1 MRSILLCEG
10 KTDAIIL
17 SYYLGKVKGWNYH
30 RDNKKKLN
38 IPVRNKDTEEVNW
51 YKLNDDLLSIWAVG
65 GKDNF
70 DYAIS
75 KIIDINKIANEE
87 DVFNKIIILRDR
99 DNFENDED
107 ISNDLDKSFSDKE
120 CFLNLKNNEWIDGI
134 YKNEF
139 DDEMSVKCLTLIIPF
154 DKKGALET
162 FLLDAISELGDEE
175 KVLINRC
182 KSFINDFNLTKYLNT
197 ERLRVKG
204 ELSTTLAVMYPDKV
218 FTTIDNMLRN
228 ISWEKYK
235 SVQESFKKLEEI

>member
-1 MRSILLCEG
+1 MKSILLCEG

-17 SYYLGKVKGWNYH
+17 SYYLGTVKGWNYH
-30 RDNKKKLN
+30 RNNKKKVN
-38 IPVRNKDTEEVNW
+38 IPIRNKDTEEVNW
-51 YKLNDDLLSIWAVG
+51 YKLKDDLLAIWSVG

-70 DYAIS
+70 
-75 KIIDINKIANEE
+75 
-87 DVFNKIIILRDR
+87 
-99 DNFENDED
+99 ENDEY
-107 ISNDLDKSFSDKE
+107 ILNDLDKSFSDKG

-139 DDEMSVKCLTLIIPF
+139 DDEINVKCLTLIIPF

-182 KSFINDFNLTKYLNT
+182 KTFIDEFDLIKYLNT

-235 SVQESFKKLEEI
+235 TVQESFKKLEEI